1 MKSTLLE
8 YYKQKYKVGGK
19 KVPVKSTGMWYQNGD
34 VVVPSNNITMKG
46 PNGEPDYF
54 KKPILGTGINT
65 GQTQVMQPGKDYTFP
80 NDNAVLE
87 KKMQKGAVTK
97 SRGLTSMIPQLTP
110 VVNDVLDFTD
120 IVQGAYSGNRT
131 QMNQGIIGMAS
142 PGLAGKALPTLLD
155 YATEKT
161 LGNKVADT
169 NQNKR
174 EGIVNMSTSDLQKL
188 YTKYGPGG
196 YDKWEKSGFPK
207 LQVGGEYTSAPD
219 ELTQGI
225 NPLYTYRGMTS
236 NYNQNLN
243 QYLSKAK
250 QEQERFGYTAE
261 PKAATNQSAFPKGV
275 EVNSQVL
282 RLAQA
287 LQDIPESE
295 QMDYARDMSA
305 DVAEAFRSPIEYK
318 LNKNLKNK
326 LGKVNLSGSLRDPK
340 KSEVNY
346 QADLNIPKGLGTFN
360 ASGKLFDPKNP
371 QINYKANLNIPQN
384 LGNLNFSGVYDPNK
398 SNSLE
403 SLYQNMNYNVPIGM
417 GSMNLSPKQ
426 QSLNLK
432 TNPSNSQNA
441 LELNYNRISSKEGFN
456 ADPAEQSLRL
466 KSGKNSLS
474 YKRKLSDSEKLNEL
488 TLQTQILPELGFTA
502 GARYSTPTDAR
513 LDPLSANIPAYVANA
528 GIQGTKGPVNY
539 NVSGTYNP
547 DTGYTYQGK
556 GDVNLLNKALKISG
570 GVSGNQQSGMSQYDL
585 AAKLNLFGGNI
596 NMSGKLAGN
605 QKNALDTYGVEA
617 KAKLNKNLE
626 LNASYNKSKSNEPG
640 KFSAGLTYNK
650 FFEEGGEVDDHE
662 DDKEM
667 VEGIADIL
675 RRVRDKENRKQ
686 IANKMLSDFEEEDV
700 QYNADDFMKAAKIM
714 QMGGMSIPGVNG
726 SVVGSTVGSVRE
738 TYKNKKKK

>member
-1 MKSTLLE
+1 
-8 YYKQKYKVGGK
+8 
-19 KVPVKSTGMWYQNGD
+19 
-34 VVVPSNNITMKG
+34 
-46 PNGEPDYF
+46 
-54 KKPILGTGINT
+54 
-65 GQTQVMQPGKDYTFP
+65 MQ
-80 NDNAVLE
+80 
-87 KKMQKGAVTK
+87 
-97 SRGLTSMIPQLTP
+97 
-110 VVNDVLDFTD
+110 
-120 IVQGAYSGNRT
+120 
-131 QMNQGIIGMAS
+131 IG
-142 PGLAGKALPTLLD
+142 GLA
-155 YATEKT
+155 
-161 LGNKVADT
+161 
-169 NQNKR
+169 
-174 EGIVNMSTSDLQKL
+174 
-188 YTKYGPGG
+188 
-196 YDKWEKSGFPK
+196 
-207 LQVGGEYTSAPD
+207 SASD
-219 ELTQGI
+219 ELT
-225 NPLYTYRGMTS
+225 RGMS
-236 NYNQNLN
+236 PLN
-243 QYLSKAK
+243 QYMDVTSAYNPSLSQYLSQTK
-250 QEQERFGYTAE
+250 QEQERFGYTAK
-261 PKAATNQSAFPKGV
+261 PKIANNPSAFPKGV
-275 EVNSQVL
+275 EINSQL
-282 RLAQA
+282 LKLAQA
-287 LQDIPESE
+287 LRDIPESK

-384 LGNLNFSGVYDPNK
+384 LGNLNFFGVYDPNK

-417 GSMNLSPKQ
+417 GSMNLGPKQ

-502 GARYSTPTDAR
+502 GAKYSTPTDAR

-556 GDVNLLNKALKISG
+556 GDVDLLNKALKISG

-596 NMSGKLAGN
+596 NMSGNLEGN
-605 QKNALDTYGVEA
+605 QKNAIDTYGLEA
-617 KAKLNKNLE
+617 KAKLFKNLNLE
-626 LNASYNKSKSNEPG
+626 AAYKKDNSNKPAQFTAGISYKKT
-640 KFSAGLTYNK
+640 F
-650 FFEEGGEVDDHE
+650 
-662 DDKEM
+662 
-667 VEGIADIL
+667 
-675 RRVRDKENRKQ
+675 
-686 IANKMLSDFEEEDV
+686 
-700 QYNADDFMKAAKIM
+700 
-714 QMGGMSIPGVNG
+714 QMGGGMSIPGVNG
-726 SVVGSTVGSVRE
+726 SVVGSTGGSVKE
-738 TYKNKKKK
+738 AYKKRKKK